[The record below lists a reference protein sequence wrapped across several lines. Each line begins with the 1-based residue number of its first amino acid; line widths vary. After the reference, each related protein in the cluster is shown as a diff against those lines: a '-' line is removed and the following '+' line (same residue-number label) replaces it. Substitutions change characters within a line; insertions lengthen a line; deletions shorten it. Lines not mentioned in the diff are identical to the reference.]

1 MQGTQTVEAVLCVE
15 YTGGPGQE
23 AGYCRRC
30 SLAITVDVVPSLYI
44 TNWDAQP
51 AVR

>member
-1 MQGTQTVEAVLCVE
+1 MEAVLCVE

-44 TNWDAQP
+44 TSWDAQP
-51 AVR
+51 AGR